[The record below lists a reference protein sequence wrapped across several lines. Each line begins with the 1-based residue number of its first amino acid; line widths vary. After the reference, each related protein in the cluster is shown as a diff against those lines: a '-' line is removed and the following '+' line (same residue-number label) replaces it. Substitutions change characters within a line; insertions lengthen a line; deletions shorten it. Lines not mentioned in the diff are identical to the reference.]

1 VKEEEE
7 EKKQSL
13 VVVFF
18 QELIVKHAHYSRCV
32 EEQIFPIK
40 LEKKSLSTC
49 RTAHCCSVIIKEK
62 KKNYPSFEMPNL
74 CPRMLSL
81 PLGLCHR
88 FR

>member
-1 VKEEEE
+1 VKEEE

-40 LEKKSLSTC
+40 L
-49 RTAHCCSVIIKEK
+49 K
-62 KKNYPSFEMPNL
+62 KKVYRHAEP
-74 CPRMLSL
+74 
-81 PLGLCHR
+81 PL
-88 FR
+88 